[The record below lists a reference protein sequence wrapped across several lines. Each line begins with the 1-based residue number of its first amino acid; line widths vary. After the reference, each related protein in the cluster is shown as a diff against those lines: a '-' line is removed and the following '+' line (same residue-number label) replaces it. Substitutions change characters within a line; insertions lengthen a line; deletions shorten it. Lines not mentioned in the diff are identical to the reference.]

1 MAMFDVIR
9 FDGLKNRDW
18 LIYKYPSEKIVL
30 GSQLIVQ
37 EGQNAIF
44 VKNGIM
50 ITPQQL
56 ETIKSLANEN
66 QCSTSHIIS
75 NMIDRIN
82 ENEIYKSE
90 TRKASALIQIINLVN
105 QIDGSLG
112 DQLKRLVGEL

>member
-1 MAMFDVIR
+1 M
-9 FDGLKNRDW
+9 KT
-18 LIYKYPSEKIVL
+18 EKI
-30 GSQLIVQ
+30 SIR
-37 EGQNAIF
+37 
-44 VKNGIM
+44 